1 VIVLI
6 NVLINKFNMETTCK
20 QAIERLAKIIEM
32 AKDKKNG
39 NDATL
44 GSAIRIY
51 VRKLDNEGKKN

>member
-1 VIVLI
+1 
-6 NVLINKFNMETTCK
+6 MEATCK